1 MSWWKDLID
10 GAVDFTTTGTTGST
24 GIDTLL
30 QGAIGYGVNK
40 SGANSAN
47 VPMVGYQGGIP
58 EYEAVRER
66 VPTDPNRRAGGQ
78 NQRYFTDMQYATSPE
93 DKKAPTMEEA
103 QGIAAAQRNMLA
115 QQNDPNAAPPP
126 PPPPPPTAENAPV
139 GGIPSIPPPAE
150 DAGGGGSYVDLG
162 PFGGSVFVNNDGSTS
177 SGPNQP
183 YNVKD
188 LIDGAVDPTGGIP
201 SIPLIG
207 GYLSTPPPAED
218 APPMYRSFDMQDANR
233 NGIDDRDEFTSSGPN
248 QPPTTPPPVGMA
260 PPPQAMAMGGIASVK
275 NGYYL
280 GGKTDGMADEIPA
293 TIDGTQ
299 EARLSDGEFVIPA
312 DVVSHLGNGN
322 SDAGANQLH
331 GMMDNVRKE
340 RTGNSEQGKQIDPNK
355 FMPTMAQGGIANAYN
370 YGGPVRKFN
379 VGGGTSTPITNVGT
393 DPTVGKQTGQESSL
407 SSWAGP
413 YVTDMLG
420 RGAAL
425 GDQGF
430 QGFGGPLTAE
440 TSDLQNKSFEGIG
453 ALKTPTT
460 MGAFTPKTFDAEQAT
475 AGMNPYLMASLN
487 PQLDEARRQ
496 SEISRVGNAGRM
508 TQAGA
513 FGGSRQALMDM
524 ENQRNLETNLANI
537 TGKGYASAYDRA
549 QQQFNTQQNREMA
562 AQNTANQYGF
572 DVLGGYGAA
581 GATQRGIEQQGLSAD
596 KAQFEEERDFPYKQV
611 QYMQSLLQGLPLEAQ
626 SYSYSQ
632 PSDMQNLLGSTA
644 GIKDI
649 MESLYGSSGP
659 TTAQTGAS
667 MGLTPAEILAGT
679 VTPAETQAEL
689 DSIPD
694 DY

>member
-40 SGANSAN
+40 SGASSAN

-103 QGIAAAQRNMLA
+103 QGIAVAQRNMLA
-115 QQNDPNAAPPP
+115 QQNDPNAS
-126 PPPPPPTAENAPV
+126 PPPPPTAENAPV
-139 GGIPSIPPPAE
+139 GGIPPISPPAE
-150 DAGGGGSYVDLG
+150 DAGGGSYVDLG
-162 PFGGSVFVNNDGSTS
+162 PLGGSVFVSNDGS
-177 SGPNQP
+177 
-183 YNVKD
+183 
-188 LIDGAVDPTGGIP
+188 I
-201 SIPLIG
+201 
-207 GYLSTPPPAED
+207 
-218 APPMYRSFDMQDANR
+218 
-233 NGIDDRDEFTSSGPN
+233 SSGPN

-440 TSDLQNKSFEGIG
+440 TSNLQNKSFEGIG

-508 TQAGA
+508 TKAGA

>member
-40 SGANSAN
+40 SGASSAN

-115 QQNDPNAAPPP
+115 QQNDPNAS
-126 PPPPPPTAENAPV
+126 PPPPPTAENAPV
-139 GGIPSIPPPAE
+139 GGIPPISPPAE
-150 DAGGGGSYVDLG
+150 DAGGGSYVDLG
-162 PFGGSVFVNNDGSTS
+162 PLGGSVFVSNDGS
-177 SGPNQP
+177 
-183 YNVKD
+183 
-188 LIDGAVDPTGGIP
+188 I
-201 SIPLIG
+201 
-207 GYLSTPPPAED
+207 
-218 APPMYRSFDMQDANR
+218 
-233 NGIDDRDEFTSSGPN
+233 SSGPN

-440 TSDLQNKSFEGIG
+440 TSNLQNKSFEGIG

-508 TQAGA
+508 TKAGA

-659 TTAQTGAS
+659 TPPTASQILTGAT
-667 MGLTPAEILAGT
+667 MGLDYDQTAAGT